1 MSKKKKFIA
10 EFNEFTGQS
19 FVIME
24 TEVGTATGHAYL
36 HPDDKD
42 VVSKFQGCRIAEF
55 RAWITY
61 ANEKMKLLR
70 IEIKALTDL
79 EKIYISL
86 KDYNKDSLEGRR
98 LRRRIKE
105 KQAELADYRHRK
117 EIAKKSIREMIVLYD
132 KKMQKFKKIK
142 GEFKGEAD
150 PVSPLQ

>member
-1 MSKKKKFIA
+1 MGKNKKFIA
-10 EFNEFTGQS
+10 EFDEVTGKS

-24 TEVGTATGHAYL
+24 TEVGTTTGYAYL

-42 VVSKFQGCRIAEF
+42 VASKFQGCRIAEY
-55 RAWITY
+55 RAWIGY
-61 ANEKMKLLR
+61 ATEKMKILR
-70 IEIKALTDL
+70 AEIKALTDL

-105 KQAELADYRHRK
+105 KQAELIAYRQRK
-117 EIAKKSIREMIVLYD
+117 EVAKKQIKEMITLYD

-142 GEFKGEAD
+142 GEFKGDAD

>member
-10 EFNEFTGQS
+10 EFDEVTGES
-19 FVIME
+19 FVIMK
-24 TEVGTATGHAYL
+24 TDIGNVIGKAYL
-36 HPDDKD
+36 HPEDKD
-42 VVSKFQGCRIAEF
+42 VVSKFQGCRIAEY
-55 RAWITY
+55 RAWIDY
-61 ANEKMKLLR
+61 ATEKMRILR

-105 KQAELADYRHRK
+105 KKAELAEYRRRK
-117 EIAKKSIREMIVLYD
+117 EIAKTQVREMISLYD

-142 GEFKGEAD
+142 EKG
-150 PVSPLQ
+150 